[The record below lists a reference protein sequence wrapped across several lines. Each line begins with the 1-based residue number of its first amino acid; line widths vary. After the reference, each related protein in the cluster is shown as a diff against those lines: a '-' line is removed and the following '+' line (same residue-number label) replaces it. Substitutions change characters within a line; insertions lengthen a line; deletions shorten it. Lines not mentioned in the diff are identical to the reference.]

1 MKLTEKIRKWFE
13 PRTADLSGC
22 VSKLPAP
29 TKYGELS
36 QVQVTLNIRLYRE
49 NGNEQV
55 RISMN
60 NLGAMNVCLASF
72 LTKGVSYA
80 QEKFNEYQSKG
91 EEPEADANEKNKSF
105 KDGLA
110 RIEELRKYTT
120 SGIKKIK

>member
-1 MKLTEKIRKWFE
+1 MKMTEKIRKWFE
-13 PRTADLSGC
+13 PRKTDLSC
-22 VSKLPAP
+22 ITPKLPAP

-72 LTKGVSYA
+72 LAKGVSYA

-91 EEPEADANEKNKSF
+91 EEPEAEEIKSKTKRNELPKAKS
-105 KDGLA
+105 
-110 RIEELRKYTT
+110 R
-120 SGIKKIK
+120 